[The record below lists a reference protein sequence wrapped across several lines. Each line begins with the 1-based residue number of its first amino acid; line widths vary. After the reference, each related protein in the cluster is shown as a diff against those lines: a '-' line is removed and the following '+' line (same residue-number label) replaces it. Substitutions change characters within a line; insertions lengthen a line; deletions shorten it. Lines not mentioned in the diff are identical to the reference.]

1 MLQARRLSP
10 KPSCMYRNQSCS
22 EHHLGQAPPP
32 APMLRRPAFP
42 ASVPVATAVHLD
54 SSSRGLGVACVT
66 ELGFRPTAGSRLS
79 FGQGFL
85 TRAHGL
91 PSGVAAKGTRGDL
104 EDSRLP
110 NSLLQSLLPQVLA
123 FGPPAGPG
131 KVPAAQA
138 YHLTATHW
146 AVGTRPKASLQPHIT
161 QASSWQCTGGRSFW
175 ASTEGNEEQRSRV
188 APPWGPAALKSTGPS
203 LLAASHTGEHTMNT
217 HKHALRHT
225 CTHDLSLARRKRAFA

>member
-123 FGPPAGPG
+123 FGPLAGPG
-131 KVPAAQA
+131 RSQLHRPITSRPHTGPWGQGQRPRCSLTSPRPPVGSVQAAGLSGPA
-138 YHLTATHW
+138 LRVT
-146 AVGTRPKASLQPHIT
+146 
-161 QASSWQCTGGRSFW
+161 
-175 ASTEGNEEQRSRV
+175 RSRE
-188 APPWGPAALKSTGPS
+188 AGWPRPGGLQHSNPQGPAYWLPLTQV
-203 LLAASHTGEHTMNT
+203 NT
-217 HKHALRHT
+217 P
-225 CTHDLSLARRKRAFA
+225 